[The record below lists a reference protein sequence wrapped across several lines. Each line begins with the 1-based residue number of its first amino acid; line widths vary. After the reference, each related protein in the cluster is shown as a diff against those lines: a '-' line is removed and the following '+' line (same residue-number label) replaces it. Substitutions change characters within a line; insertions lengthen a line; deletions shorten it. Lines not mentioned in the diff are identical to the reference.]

1 MRKIYAEF
9 IKMAISEVSQGA
21 EDFLR
26 LKKDICKKLGVQPPT
41 NPDLREFYEK
51 MVACKE
57 IVRNPAFEKKLFSKR
72 VRTQSG
78 VAVVA
83 VLTKSYPCPGKCIYC
98 PTEKEMPK
106 SYLSN
111 EPAVMRAIAARFNPY
126 RQVQNRLRALELN
139 GHKVEKIELIVMG
152 GTFSYLPKKYQ
163 TKFIA
168 ECFRAANDYGKSVHR
183 NVARRDAINRVSTLA
198 SEQKRNEKAK
208 CRIIGLTLET
218 RPDYID
224 AKEIVNFRKL
234 GCTRVELGVQSIFD
248 DVLKLN
254 KRGHNV
260 QETIR
265 ATRLLK
271 DAGFKINYHIMPGL
285 PGSDLK
291 RDYQMF
297 KELFSKSDFQ
307 PDMLKIYPTVV
318 IKNTK
323 LYSMWKKGEYKALGD
338 KEFEKFILKIKKN
351 LIPPVVRIAR
361 LVRDVPGSSIEAG
374 PNISNLR
381 QLIEKESV
389 CQCIRC
395 REVRGEYVLNEK
407 IILDRIDYDAS
418 GGKEIFLQYVSS
430 DRQKLFSL
438 LRLRIVNYAQDF
450 SVQNPLCP
458 EYRTSP
464 PEYRGR
470 GQLSVLDGAA
480 LIREVHTY
488 GKLTGIDKS
497 DKNSPQHIGLGK
509 KLLLEAERIAHDEF
523 GMKKIAV
530 ISGVGVRGYYRKAG
544 YKLKDSYMVK
554 VI

>member
-1 MRKIYAEF
+1 MG
-9 IKMAISEVSQGA
+9 ISKGPV
-21 EDFLR
+21 DFLR
-26 LKKDICKKLGVQPPT
+26 LKKDICKQLGVQPPT
-41 NPDLREFYEK
+41 NPDLREVYEK
-51 MVACKE
+51 MVARGE
-57 IVRNPAFEKKLFSKR
+57 IVRSLGLEKKLFSKKI
-72 VRTQSG
+72 RTESG

-83 VLTKSYPCPGKCIYC
+83 VLTKSYTCPGKCIYC
-98 PTEKEMPK
+98 PTEKDMPK

-111 EPAVMRAIAARFNPY
+111 EPAVMRAISAKFNPY
-126 RQVQNRLRALELN
+126 RQVQKRLRALELN
-139 GHKVEKIELIVMG
+139 GHNVEKIELIVMG

-163 TKFIA
+163 MKFIT
-168 ECFRAANDYGKSVHR
+168 ECFRACNEYGGSYKVHKVIKSIKSIKSAEKV
-183 NVARRDAINRVSTLA
+183 LQ
-198 SEQKRNEKAK
+198 SEQKKNEKAR

-224 AKEIVNFRKL
+224 VDEIINFRRL

-248 DVLKLN
+248 DVLKIN
-254 KRGHNV
+254 RRGHNI

-265 ATRLLK
+265 ATKLLK

-285 PGSDLK
+285 LGSDLK

-297 KELFSKSDFQ
+297 KALFSNPDFQ

-323 LYSMWKKGEYKALGD
+323 LYSLWKKGEYEALSD
-338 KEFEKFILKIKKN
+338 QKFEKFIIRVKKN
-351 LIPPVVRIAR
+351 LIPPYARIAR
-361 LVRDVPGSSIEAG
+361 LVRDVPTSSIEAG
-374 PNISNLR
+374 PTVSNLR

-395 REVRGEYVLNEK
+395 REVRGEYVFAEK

-418 GGKEIFLQYVSS
+418 GGKEIFLQFVSE
-430 DRQKLFSL
+430 DKKKLFAL
-438 LRLRIVNYAQDF
+438 LRLRVPGN
-450 SVQNPLCP
+450 VRNPLCP

-470 GQLSVLDGAA
+470 GQCSVLDGAA

-488 GKLTGIDKS
+488 GKVTSIDKKN
-497 DKNSPQHIGLGK
+497 KNSPQHIGLGK
-509 KLLLEAERIAHDEF
+509 KLLLEAERIAREEF

-544 YKLKDSYMVK
+544 YKLKDSYMTK
-554 VI
+554 VL